1 MVQKLFSNNLD
12 EMKRLL
18 SGFVIISIMS
28 LALLSCIDK
37 EKRNS
42 TDDPKKVKNT
52 TTSQN
57 EYTYEPGQ
65 DWELAWS
72 DEFEINGAPDPTN
85 WTYDLGVG
93 GWGNGEAQTYTNDPE
108 NVIVEDGF
116 LKITAKTD
124 GAGGYTSARI
134 KSENLQEFTYGRVE
148 VRAKLPSAGGTWP
161 AIWTLGANFDI
172 VGWPACGEMD
182 IMEHVGNNP
191 NTVLST
197 LHYTGNS
204 GGSGPNGSIEIATAT
219 SDFHN
224 YTMEWTADSI
234 EFRVDD
240 NPVHNTFVNNTNT
253 PFNNDFFFIMNV
265 AMGGSL
271 GGTID
276 PEFTEDT
283 MEIDY
288 IRVYQ

>member
-1 MVQKLFSNNLD
+1 
-12 EMKRLL
+12 MKRLL

-204 GGSGPNGSIEIATAT
+204 GGSGPTGSIEIATAT

>member
-1 MVQKLFSNNLD
+1 
-12 EMKRLL
+12 MKRLL
-18 SGFVIISIMS
+18 SGFVIVSMMS

-42 TDDPKKVKNT
+42 TDDLKKVKNT
-52 TTSQN
+52 TSSQN
-57 EYTYEPGQ
+57 EYTNEPGR
-65 DWELAWS
+65 DRKLAWS

-85 WTYDLGVG
+85 WTYDLGDG
-93 GWGNGEAQTYTNDPE
+93 GWGNGEAQTYTNDAE

-148 VRAKLPSAGGTWP
+148 VRAKLPSVGGTWP

-204 GGSGPNGSIEIATAT
+204 GGGGPTGSIEIATAT

-224 YTMEWTADSI
+224 YTMEWTADTV
-234 EFRVDD
+234 EFWVDD

-276 PEFTEDT
+276 PAFTEDT

>member
-18 SGFVIISIMS
+18 SGFVIVSMMS
-28 LALLSCIDK
+28 LTLLSCIDK

-42 TDDPKKVKNT
+42 ADDSKKVKNT

-57 EYTYEPGQ
+57 ENTYEPGQ
-65 DWELAWS
+65 DWKLAWS

-85 WTYDLGVG
+85 WTYDLGDG
-93 GWGNGEAQTYTNDPE
+93 GWGNGEAQTYTNDSE

-148 VRAKLPSAGGTWP
+148 VRAKLPSVGGTWP

-197 LHYTGNS
+197 LHYTSNS
-204 GGSGPNGSIEIATAT
+204 GGAGPTGSIEIATAT

-224 YTMEWTADSI
+224 YTMEWTADTV
-234 EFRVDD
+234 EFWVDD

-276 PEFTEDT
+276 PAFTEDT

>member
-1 MVQKLFSNNLD
+1 MVQKLFSNKLD

-18 SGFVIISIMS
+18 SGFVIISMMS
-28 LALLSCIDK
+28 IILISCIDK

-52 TTSQN
+52 TKSQN

-65 DWELAWS
+65 DWKLTWS
-72 DEFEINGAPDPTN
+72 DEFDINGAPDPTN
-85 WTYDLGVG
+85 WTYDLGDG
-93 GWGNGEAQTYTNDPE
+93 GWGNGEVQTYTNDSE

-124 GAGGYTSARI
+124 GAGSYTSARI
-134 KSENLQEFTYGRVE
+134 KSENLQEFTYGRAE

-161 AIWTLGANFDI
+161 AIWTLGANFDT
-172 VGWPACGEMD
+172 VGWPASGEMD

-204 GGSGPNGSIEIATAT
+204 GGSGPTGSIEIATAT

-224 YTMEWTADSI
+224 YTMEWTPDSI
-234 EFRVDD
+234 QFFVDD
-240 NPVHNTFVNNTNT
+240 NPVHTSFDNTIET
-253 PFNNDFFFIMNV
+253 PFNSDFFFIMNV
-265 AMGGSL
+265 AMGGTL

-276 PEFTEDT
+276 SSFTEDT
-283 MEIDY
+283 MEVDY

>member
-18 SGFVIISIMS
+18 SGFVIISMMS
-28 LALLSCIDK
+28 LTLLSCIDK

-42 TDDPKKVKNT
+42 TNDSKKVKNT

-65 DWELAWS
+65 DWKLAWS

-85 WTYDLGVG
+85 WTYDLGDG
-93 GWGNGEAQTYTNDPE
+93 GWGNGEAQTYTNDSE

-148 VRAKLPSAGGTWP
+148 VRAKLPSVGGTWP

-204 GGSGPNGSIEIATAT
+204 GGGGHTGSIEIATAT

-224 YTMEWTADSI
+224 YTMEWTADTI
-234 EFRVDD
+234 EFWVDD

-271 GGTID
+271 GGKID
-276 PEFTEDT
+276 SSFTEDT

>member
-1 MVQKLFSNNLD
+1 MVQKLFSNKLD
-12 EMKRLL
+12 KMKRLI
-18 SGFVIISIMS
+18 SGFVIISMMS
-28 LALLSCIDK
+28 ITLISCIDK
-37 EKRNS
+37 EKRKS
-42 TDDPKKVKNT
+42 TDDLKKVSNA
-52 TTSQN
+52 TTSEN

-65 DWELAWS
+65 DWKLAWS

-85 WTYDLGVG
+85 WTYDLGDG
-93 GWGNGEAQTYTNDPE
+93 GWGNGEAQTYTNDSE

-124 GAGGYTSARI
+124 GAVGYTSARI
-134 KSENLQEFTYGRVE
+134 KSENLQEFTYARVE

-161 AIWTLGANFDI
+161 AIWTLGANFNI

-204 GGSGPNGSIEIATAT
+204 GGGGPTGSIEIATAT

-224 YTMEWTADSI
+224 FTMEWTPDTI
-234 EFRVDD
+234 EFWVDD

-271 GGTID
+271 GGIID
-276 PEFTEDT
+276 SSFTEDT